1 MALTRGTR
9 LGPYEVIAPIGAGGM
24 GEVYSARDTRLD
36 RTVALKILPLHLA
49 DAPEVRQR
57 FEREARAVSSL
68 NHPNICALYDIG
80 RQDSTDYLVMEYLEG
95 QTLAKRIEQG
105 PMPTPELLRVGIQ
118 ICEALERAH
127 RQGVIHRDLKP
138 GNVMLTKAG
147 AKLLDFGLAKGAAP
161 AVTDMSSSPTVT
173 QPMAG
178 SARGNQLTV
187 QGTIVGTLQYMSPEQ
202 LEGGEADARSDI
214 FSFGATV
221 YEMATGQKA
230 FPAKSQATLIA
241 AIIKEEPRPI
251 SELQPMSLPALER
264 IVTTCLSKDPDD
276 RWQSAGDLKR
286 ELIWISGAGS
296 LAGVPAPVVAQRKS
310 RDRVWKVLLVVLGL
324 VAAVGIAGSLFYAR
338 KASQPMP
345 VIHAEMIPPEGFEF
359 GSIGKDNQFA
369 LSPDGSAVAFVAE
382 GQRKQLIFVRMLSS
396 GATQPLQGT
405 DGATY
410 PFWSG
415 DGRNLAFFADGKLKR
430 VPATGGV
437 VQVLCDAMAGRGGT
451 WNQSGVIVFTPGLKE
466 PLFKIPDSGGTPAA
480 ATATK
485 QSAGLQSH
493 RWPTFLPDGKHFLFT
508 TDEGVGV
515 GSLDST
521 DSHVIVQAKSNAV
534 YSSGYIVYVT
544 DGNLVAQPF
553 DPDHQVVKGV
563 PVPVAGQVE
572 FSIGKSLGNFSVS
585 QTGGLVYRPDYSP
598 KYQMAWL
605 DHNGGEA
612 SKLGEPDYYSGPSIS
627 PDGHQILVTR
637 VQPGVR
643 RDLWIVDSQ
652 RGSLSRASFNPE
664 GVILGVWS
672 ADGKSITASL
682 ANGFEVKTISLQG
695 NVSEQ
700 LIAPDQI
707 SKFPSQW
714 TADGQ
719 TLIMTVQNPKTGQD
733 VETLSAAG
741 EHKLAPIIQTPAVEN
756 AGVLSPDGKLLTY
769 SSNESGKPELYVT
782 GFPEPGQKWQIS
794 NQGLTGGTGAR
805 FSAWSPDGKTLYYID
820 AGGGVTAVP
829 LENKGGFKAGVPK
842 KIYSAPN
849 GGVSE
854 VSVAPDGR
862 LLVLIPAGNQTI
874 TPAALVINWPA
885 ELKSKQ

>member
-1 MALTRGTR
+1 MALTPGTR

-36 RTVALKILPLHLA
+36 RTVALKILPPHLA

-105 PMPTPELLRVGIQ
+105 PMPTPELLRVAIQ

-138 GNVMLTKAG
+138 GNVMLTKGG

-161 AVTDMSSSPTVT
+161 AVTDMSSSPTMT
-173 QPMAG
+173 QPMVG
-178 SARGNQLTV
+178 SSRGNQLTV

-214 FSFGATV
+214 FSFGATL

-286 ELIWISGAGS
+286 ELIWISSAGS
-296 LAGVPAPVVAQRKS
+296 QTGVPAPVVAQRKS
-310 RDRVWKVLLVVLGL
+310 RDLTWKILLAVLGL
-324 VAAVGIAGSLFYAR
+324 VAAAGIAGSLFYAR
-338 KASQPMP
+338 KASQPQP
-345 VIHAEMIPPEGFEF
+345 VIHAEMNPPEGYEF
-359 GSIGKDNQFA
+359 GTIGKDNQFA
-369 LSPDGSAVAFVAE
+369 LSPDGTAVAFVAE

-396 GATQPLQGT
+396 GTTQPLQGT
-405 DGATY
+405 DGASY

-437 VQVLCDAMAGRGGT
+437 VQVLCDAPAGRGGT

-466 PLFKIPDSGGTPAA
+466 PLYKIPDSGGTP
-480 ATATK
+480 TAVTAVK
-485 QSAGLQSH
+485 QSAALQSH
-493 RWPTFLPDGKHFLFT
+493 RWPSFLPDGKHFLFT
-508 TDEGVGV
+508 ADDGVSV

-521 DSHVIVQAKSNAV
+521 DSHVFLPAKSNAV
-534 YSSGYIVYVT
+534 YSSGYILYVT

-553 DPDHQVVKGV
+553 DPDHQVVRGV

-585 QTGGLVYRPDYSP
+585 QNGALVYRPDYSP
-598 KYQMAWL
+598 KYQMTWL
-605 DHNGGEA
+605 DKNGGDA
-612 SKLGEPDYYSGPSIS
+612 SKLGEPDYYSGASVS
-627 PDGHQILVTR
+627 PDGQRILVTR
-637 VQPGVR
+637 VQPGVK
-643 RDLWIVDSQ
+643 RDLWLVDSQ
-652 RGSLSRASFNPE
+652 RGSSSRATFNPE
-664 GVILGVWS
+664 GAVFGIWS
-672 ADGKSITASL
+672 PDGKSVTVSL
-682 ANGFEVKTISLQG
+682 TNGFEIRTIGLQG
-695 NVSEQ
+695 SVTEQ
-700 LIAPDQI
+700 LVPPDQI
-707 SKFPSQW
+707 SKYPTDW
-714 TADGQ
+714 TPDGQ
-719 TLIMTVQNPKTGQD
+719 TLILTVQNPKTGQD

-741 EHKLAPIIQTPAVEN
+741 EHKLVPMIETPAVEN
-756 AGVLSPDGKLLTY
+756 SGSLSPNGKFLTY
-769 SSNESGKPELYVT
+769 SSNESGKPELYAT
-782 GFPEPGQKWQIS
+782 EFPGPGAKWQIS
-794 NQGLTGGTGAR
+794 NDGLTGGGASR
-805 FSAWSPDGKTLYYID
+805 FSAWSHDGKTLYYID
-820 AGGGVTAVP
+820 AGGGLIALPVESQTS
-829 LENKGGFKAGVPK
+829 FKAGVPR
-842 KIYSAPN
+842 KIYSAPS
-849 GGVSE
+849 GAVSE
-854 VSVAPDGR
+854 ISAAPDGR
-862 LLVLIPAGNQTI
+862 LLVLVPAGNQTI
-874 TPAALVINWPA
+874 TPAAFVINWPA
-885 ELKSKQ
+885 ELKGKQ